1 MPTNIRGRSGTRTRS
16 QYGNVT
22 GYSTRSGW
30 GQSGTGTKRSG
41 TTSRKNTPS
50 AYKNVC
56 TDFQYKINSYKTL
69 YNQTWGPAKYDRPT
83 TTILNNFANWVN
95 KGAIVHTVSCAQIAK
110 WARTT
115 NTNFNT
121 RNATITGCRNVLYN
135 KFGKSTIKAVARTKT
150 GSFMVATMPTWKGR
164 PFTFPR

>member
-1 MPTNIRGRSGTRTRS
+1 MATTTRVRSTSGSRTGAGWYRGGTTTKRHT
-16 QYGNVT
+16 VT
-22 GYSTRSGW
+22 GTDR
-30 GQSGTGTKRSG
+30 TGLKRPVKG
-41 TTSRKNTPS
+41 YEDTYNGF
-50 AYKNVC
+50 NN
-56 TDFQYKINSYKTL
+56 KINSYKTL
-69 YNQTWGPAKYDRPT
+69 YNQTWGNAKYDRPT

-135 KFGKSTIKAVARTKT
+135 KFGKNTIKAVARTKT
-150 GSFMVATMPTWKGR
+150 GSFMVATVPTWKGR